1 MKSATTISVILN
13 IKKSSVIQIHP
24 ACINLNKAKRS
35 DPQRN
40 IFKMSKSS
48 LYLSVDISA
57 LHSFIRKIGQV
68 DKLVLALLF
77 SERLVLQM
85 FLT

>member
-1 MKSATTISVILN
+1 MTISITLN
-13 IKKSSVIQIHP
+13 IIKSSVKQIHLE
-24 ACINLNKAKRS
+24 CINLNKTKRS
-35 DPQRN
+35 DAQKN

-68 DKLVLALLF
+68 DKLVLSLPF
-77 SERLVLQM
+77 SDRLVLEM